1 MICFAVT
8 FDIAPEHWD
17 EATRLLAELTRHTR
31 QEPGNLMYLAHQSQ
45 GERRKFF
52 LYEQYVDDAALDAH
66 RRSPHF
72 DQFATNGL
80 YKLVSARSVEFFDPL
95 F

>member
-8 FDIAPEHWD
+8 FDVAPEHWD
-17 EATRLLAELTRHTR
+17 EARRLLDELTQHTR
-31 QEPGNLMYLAHQSQ
+31 RESGNRMYLAHQSHS
-45 GERRKFF
+45 ERRKFF
-52 LYEQYVDDAALDAH
+52 LYEQYVDEAALEAH
-66 RRSPHF
+66 RQSPHF

-80 YKLVSARSVEFFDPL
+80 YKLVSARTIEFFAPL